1 MFDSQGSIINSC
13 VCALLGL
20 SIAFTV
26 SWRLSLALLG
36 ALPLLGAAEG
46 AQQTLMISGEK
57 NIGKALNASAEIVN
71 ESVKSAKEIQ
81 AFGLQSVVSRHLL
94 WCCDN
99 DFVLLGITYCWLFSK
114 NISRT
119 HEPNIFFLF
128 FFDVHHRCT
137 NITRTCCSS
146 RPRHERKQRL
156 PPVSRWVLSN
166 S

>member
-1 MFDSQGSIINSC
+1 LVHSLREQHFVFLIFALCDPVVICLSFFFLDSQKKRKIQNADLFFSFFSLFDSQGSIINSC

-81 AFGLQSVVSRHLL
+81 AFGLQSVVSCHLL
-94 WCCDN
+94 
-99 DFVLLGITYCWLFSK
+99 
-114 NISRT
+114 
-119 HEPNIFFLF
+119 
-128 FFDVHHRCT
+128 
-137 NITRTCCSS
+137 
-146 RPRHERKQRL
+146 
-156 PPVSRWVLSN
+156 
-166 S
+166 

>member
-1 MFDSQGSIINSC
+1 LPYDIPVVLQYLFVLFFLDFQQKKIQMLIFLFFSFLFDSQGSIINSC

-94 WCCDN
+94 
-99 DFVLLGITYCWLFSK
+99 
-114 NISRT
+114 
-119 HEPNIFFLF
+119 
-128 FFDVHHRCT
+128 
-137 NITRTCCSS
+137 
-146 RPRHERKQRL
+146 
-156 PPVSRWVLSN
+156 
-166 S
+166 

>member
-1 MFDSQGSIINSC
+1 
-13 VCALLGL
+13 LGL

-81 AFGLQSVVSRHLL
+81 AFGLQSVVSCHLL

-99 DFVLLGITYCWLFSK
+99 DFVLLGDQDLQHHVLLVVSK
-114 NISRT
+114 MNSRISY
-119 HEPNIFFLF
+119 
-128 FFDVHHRCT
+128 
-137 NITRTCCSS
+137 S
-146 RPRHERKQRL
+146 
-156 PPVSRWVLSN
+156 
-166 S
+166 

>member
-1 MFDSQGSIINSC
+1 LFILCGNTSAFLPYDIPVVLQYLFVLFFLDFQQKKIQMLIFLFFSFLFDSQGSIINSC

-94 WCCDN
+94 
-99 DFVLLGITYCWLFSK
+99 
-114 NISRT
+114 
-119 HEPNIFFLF
+119 
-128 FFDVHHRCT
+128 
-137 NITRTCCSS
+137 
-146 RPRHERKQRL
+146 
-156 PPVSRWVLSN
+156 
-166 S
+166 

>member
-1 MFDSQGSIINSC
+1 MLIFLFFSFLFDSQGSIINSC

-94 WCCDN
+94 
-99 DFVLLGITYCWLFSK
+99 
-114 NISRT
+114 
-119 HEPNIFFLF
+119 
-128 FFDVHHRCT
+128 
-137 NITRTCCSS
+137 
-146 RPRHERKQRL
+146 
-156 PPVSRWVLSN
+156 
-166 S
+166 